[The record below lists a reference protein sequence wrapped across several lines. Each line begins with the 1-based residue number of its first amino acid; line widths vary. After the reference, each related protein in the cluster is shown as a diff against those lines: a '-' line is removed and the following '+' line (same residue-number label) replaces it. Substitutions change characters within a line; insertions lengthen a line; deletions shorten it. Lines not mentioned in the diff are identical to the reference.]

1 MAVSGSTDFSIDA
14 AEVIQ
19 EAYERCGLQEV
30 TGKDLRTAIRSMNLL
45 MSEWANRGLNLWT
58 IQLGTQSTTA
68 SDADYTL
75 ATNIVDVLEVV
86 LRDANSLD
94 TNLGRVSR
102 ADYHMLPNKS
112 TEGRPSQFYFERTTT
127 PTLFLYPTPDLSTY
141 TVRYYY
147 LKRLDDLD
155 LATDDPNVSFRF
167 LPCLVAGMAYY
178 LAMKKAP
185 QLVQQNKLIYEDEL
199 KRALDEDGQRTSTF
213 ITPQSFYPNGSGA

>member
-30 TGKDLRTAIRSMNLL
+30 TGKDLRAAIRSMNLL

-58 IQLGTQSTTA
+58 IQLGTQATTA
-68 SDADYTL
+68 SDFDYTL
-75 ATNIVDVLEVV
+75 DTNIVDVLEVV
-86 LRDANSLD
+86 LRDANNLD

-141 TVRYYY
+141 SVRYYY
-147 LKRLDDLD
+147 LKRLDDID
-155 LATDDPNVSFRF
+155 LPTDDPNVSFRF

-185 QLVQQNKLIYEDEL
+185 EKIQLLKAVYDEEFERARQEDRE
-199 KRALDEDGQRTSTF
+199 RS
-213 ITPQSFYPNGSGA
+213 SFSAVPGRGYFNNY